1 MAVRIPPTATVLWRV
16 SIEAAVQ
23 VTVALTLIVISVTER
38 RETLLAAAAGA
49 AAIAGSYL
57 VTGWTPSF
65 VVRPIDQTV
74 VNLTPGPIVTLAIET
89 LGDAG
94 HLIHIALAFAVAV
107 GLFGAV
113 AFAGLRLAARTDR
126 RAVGAAI
133 AGGGSW
139 LLAAGLTG
147 VSTGALGA
155 AIPAAAVVGAGWL
168 PPSATP
174 SGGDTG
180 AARDAPAVID
190 AVRRR
195 TLGVVAGALGF
206 VAATA
211 VARRLAGSTD
221 EPLPDAPQ
229 SEGATARLQEVEA
242 ASLEL
247 ESDDLHGMVSPI
259 GEFYNVDI
267 AEFDPEVTAD
277 EWALTFTGETGSE
290 RTVTFDELIDRP
302 VEHRAVTLRCV
313 GEDLN
318 GRKLDNA
325 VWTGTP
331 IRPLLESV
339 DPEGDC
345 DCAMLRGED
354 GYYVQFPV
362 EVLAEGF
369 LAWGMNGKELPTSHG
384 HPVRVLIP
392 GHWGETNVK
401 WLSEIELLNV
411 EEEGYWEERGWEGT
425 GEVTTVAKLW
435 DEGITELGDGRI
447 ELAGHAYAGTPG
459 VERVEVSTDG
469 GDSWADAE
477 LSDPLPDAD
486 IWRQWRHVF
495 EPDGEREVVVRA
507 VDGAGTRQTSEA
519 SGPVPSGASG
529 WVRRTV
535 GE

>member
-1 MAVRIPPTATVLWRV
+1 MID
-16 SIEAAVQ
+16 
-23 VTVALTLIVISVTER
+23 VTER
-38 RETLLAAAAGA
+38 RDALLAAATGA
-49 AAIAGSYL
+49 AAVTGSYL
-57 VTGWTPSF
+57 ATGWTPSF
-65 VVRPIDQTV
+65 VVRPVDQAV
-74 VNLTPGPIVTLAIET
+74 VNLTPGPIVTFSIET
-89 LGDAG
+89 FGEAG
-94 HLIHIALAFAVAV
+94 HLIHIAMALATVG

-126 RAVGAAI
+126 RATAVAV

-147 VSTGALGA
+147 VSLGALGA
-155 AIPAAAVVGAGWL
+155 GLAAAAVVGVGWL
-168 PPSATP
+168 PSSATP
-174 SGGDTG
+174 PGGET
-180 AARDAPAVID
+180 AATEDAPAVVD

-195 TLGVVAGALGF
+195 TLGVVTGALGF
-206 VAATA
+206 VGATA
-211 VARRLAGSTD
+211 AGRRALVSGD
-221 EPLPDAPQ
+221 EPLPDAPG
-229 SEGATARLQEVEA
+229 SEGAAARLRQLDA
-242 ASLEL
+242 GSLTF
-247 ESDDLHGMVSPI
+247 ESDDLGGMVTPI

-277 EWALTFTGETGSE
+277 EWSLTFTGETGSE
-290 RTVTFDELIDRP
+290 RTVTFDELVDRP
-302 VEHRAVTLRCV
+302 AENRAVTLRCV

-318 GRKLDNA
+318 GRRIGNA

-339 DPEGDC
+339 DPQGDC
-345 DCAMLRGED
+345 NCAMLRGED

-362 EVLAEGF
+362 DVLAEGF

-411 EEEGYWEERGWEGT
+411 EDDGYWEERGWEGT

-469 GDSWADAE
+469 GDSWTDAE
-477 LSDPLPDAD
+477 LSDPLPDD
-486 IWRQWRHVF
+486 DVWRQWRHVF
-495 EPDGEREVVVRA
+495 EPDGEHEVVVRA
-507 VDGAGTRQTSEA
+507 TDGEGTLQTEEE
-519 SGPVPSGASG
+519 SGSVPSGASG

-535 GE
+535 G